1 MDANNLYP
9 TAMLD
14 YPLPYGGIKW
24 ANWLRDLGNMS
35 YKYWQRKLTED
46 DNVGYVLEVDLNYPA
61 ELDDEHNS
69 YPLAP
74 EHMTITKDHLLP
86 YQKKIADKLDIK
98 LTSTNKKL
106 CTTLN
111 NKRRYVVY
119 YKNLLFYME
128 QVMLLRNVHR
138 VIMFKQAKF
147 LKSYVDF
154 NT

>member
-1 MDANNLYP
+1 MSKWV
-9 TAMLD
+9 MLFRG
-14 YPLPYGGIKW
+14 YELQ
-24 ANWLRDLGNMS
+24 
-35 YKYWQRKLTED
+35 YWQRKLTED
-46 DNVGYVLEVDLNYPA
+46 V
-61 ELDDEHNS
+61 
-69 YPLAP
+69 P
-74 EHMTITKDHLLP
+74 EHMTITKNYLSP

-106 CTTLN
+106 CATLN

-128 QVMLLRNVHR
+128 KGMLLRNVHR

-154 NT
+154 NTKMRKNAKANKNDLRSISSN